1 MKIQVNVLKM
11 NQIIDQYSYSEKG
24 FYHNDDLLKVN
35 NKKLLLTY
43 FISMTSNWKET
54 VSSEI
59 QNCFEILVE
68 TGAYKRQYVFSGDYL
83 PDNFT
88 SFIYEIKKIAME
100 V

>member
-1 MKIQVNVLKM
+1 MKIHVKILKM
-11 NQIIDQYSYSEKG
+11 NHIIDQYCYLEKD

-43 FISMTSNWKET
+43 LISMTSNWKET
-54 VSSEI
+54 ISSEI
-59 QNCFEILVE
+59 QNCFEVLVE
-68 TGAYKRQYVFSGDYL
+68 TGAYKRQYFFGSDYL